1 MPRFDTTGPW
11 GNGPRT
17 GRGLGQCGLGLR
29 RGIGA
34 GNGRGYGFR
43 RWTNQDETVSLKEEK
58 NILKNELK
66 EVEKELESL
75 KGQK

>member
-17 GRGLGQCGLGLR
+17 GRGLGQCGSGLR

-34 GNGRGYGFR
+34 GNGRGYGLR

-58 NILKNELK
+58 DILKNELK